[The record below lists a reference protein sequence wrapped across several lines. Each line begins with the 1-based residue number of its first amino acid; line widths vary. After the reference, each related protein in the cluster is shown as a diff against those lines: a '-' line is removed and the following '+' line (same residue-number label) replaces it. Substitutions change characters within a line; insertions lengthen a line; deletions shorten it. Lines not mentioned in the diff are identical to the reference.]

1 MRFTLR
7 QLELFVAACEL
18 GSLTA
23 AAERQHIAQS
33 AVSSAIQTL
42 ERAIGVSLLLRHHA
56 AGVSPTP
63 EGARF
68 LERARELLR
77 TADELDRFSSDLTTE
92 VGGPLEIGC
101 LVTVA
106 PVVMPRLARSFLDRY
121 PAVDLHL
128 TEAGQDELLAKLRT
142 GAISLALTYDL
153 DIDPARF
160 AHQVLVDLPPR
171 AIVAA
176 DSPLAGR
183 TGGVD
188 LAELAEQ
195 PLVLLDLPLS
205 GEYFLSLF
213 RAQGIEPRVAHRS
226 PHLEVVRSLV
236 ASGFGASLI
245 NIEPASL
252 TSLDGGRLATLP
264 LLGEHRP
271 MRLGLASRLA
281 RFESRTAAA
290 FREHAVAALGARGHA
305 LSGAAPGRGARTT

>member
-7 QLELFVAACEL
+7 QLELFVAACEH

-23 AAERQHIAQS
+23 AAERRHIAQS

-42 ERAIGVSLLLRHHA
+42 ERSLGVSLLLRHHA

-68 LERARELLR
+68 LERARELLL
-77 TADELDRFSSDLTTE
+77 TAEELDRFSADLTTE

-121 PAVDLHL
+121 PTVELRL
-128 TEAGQDELLAKLRT
+128 TEAGQDELLARLRT
-142 GAISLALTYDL
+142 GAIGLALTYDL
-153 DIDPARF
+153 DVDPARF

-183 TGGVD
+183 VDGVT
-188 LAELAEQ
+188 LAELAER
-195 PLVLLDLPLS
+195 PLVLLDLPIS
-205 GEYFLSLF
+205 GAYFLALF
-213 RAQGIEPRVAHRS
+213 RAQGLEPRVAHRS

-236 ASGFGASLI
+236 TNGFGVSLI
-245 NIEPASL
+245 NIEPACS
-252 TSLDGGRLATLP
+252 TSLDGGRLVTLP

-271 MRLGLASRLA
+271 MRLGLASRLS
-281 RFESRTAAA
+281 RFEARTTAA
-290 FREHAVAALGARGHA
+290 FREHAVRELGG
-305 LSGAAPGRGARTT
+305 GR

>member
-7 QLELFVAACEL
+7 QLELFMAACDL

-42 ERAIGVSLLLRHHA
+42 ERALGVSLLLRHHA
-56 AGVSPTP
+56 SGVSPTP

-68 LERARELLR
+68 LERTRELLR
-77 TADELDRFSSDLTTE
+77 TAEELDRFSVDLTAE

-106 PVVMPRLARSFLDRY
+106 PVVMPRLARSFLNRY
-121 PAVDLHL
+121 PTVELHL
-128 TEAGQDELLAKLRT
+128 MEAGQDELLGKLRS

-160 AHQVLVDLPPR
+160 AHQGLVDLPPR
-171 AIVAA
+171 AIAAA
-176 DSPLAGR
+176 DSPLAGE
-183 TGGVD
+183 TAGVT
-188 LAELAEQ
+188 LAQLARE

-236 ASGFGASLI
+236 ANGFGVSLI
-245 NIEPASL
+245 NIEPACL
-252 TSLDGGRLATLP
+252 TSLDGGRLVTLP

-271 MRLGLASRLA
+271 MRLGLTSRLA
-281 RFESRTAAA
+281 RYESRTTVA
-290 FREHAVAALGARGHA
+290 FREHAAVSLAGAREEEGGGTRA
-305 LSGAAPGRGARTT
+305 L

>member
-7 QLELFVAACEL
+7 QLELFVAACEA

-42 ERAIGVSLLLRHHA
+42 ERALGVSLLLRHHA

-63 EGARF
+63 EGVRF
-68 LERARELLR
+68 LERARELLG
-77 TADELDRFSSDLTTE
+77 TAEELDRFSADLTTE
-92 VGGPLEIGC
+92 VGGPLEVGC

-106 PVVMPRLARSFLDRY
+106 PVVMPRLARSFLDRH
-121 PAVDLHL
+121 PSVDLHL
-128 TEAGQDELLAKLRT
+128 TEAGQDELLGKLRS

-153 DIDPARF
+153 DVDPARF
-160 AHQVLVDLPPR
+160 AHRSLLDLPPR

-183 TGGVD
+183 TYGVS

-195 PLVLLDLPLS
+195 PIVLLDLPLS

-236 ASGFGASLI
+236 ANGFGASLI
-245 NIEPASL
+245 NIEPACL

-271 MRLGLASRLA
+271 MRLGLASRLS
-281 RFESRTAAA
+281 RFESRTTAA
-290 FREHAVAALGARGHA
+290 FREHAVRELSRTVGESDSRRGQ
-305 LSGAAPGRGARTT
+305 

>member
-23 AAERQHIAQS
+23 AAERRHIAQS

-42 ERAIGVSLLLRHHA
+42 ERSLGVSLLLRHHA
-56 AGVSPTP
+56 TGVSPTA
-63 EGARF
+63 EGVRF
-68 LERARELLR
+68 LERARELMR
-77 TADELDRFSSDLTTE
+77 TAEELDRFSSDLTTE

-121 PAVDLHL
+121 PTVELHL

-153 DIDPARF
+153 DIDPSRF
-160 AHQVLVDLPPR
+160 GHQVLLDLPPR
-171 AIVAA
+171 ALVAA

-183 TGGVD
+183 TDGLS

-205 GEYFLSLF
+205 GEYFLALF

-236 ASGFGASLI
+236 ANGFGASLI
-245 NIEPASL
+245 NIEPACL

-271 MRLGLASRLA
+271 MRLGLASRLS
-281 RFESRTAAA
+281 RFEPRTTAA
-290 FREHAVAALGARGHA
+290 FRAHAVASLGG
-305 LSGAAPGRGARTT
+305 GR